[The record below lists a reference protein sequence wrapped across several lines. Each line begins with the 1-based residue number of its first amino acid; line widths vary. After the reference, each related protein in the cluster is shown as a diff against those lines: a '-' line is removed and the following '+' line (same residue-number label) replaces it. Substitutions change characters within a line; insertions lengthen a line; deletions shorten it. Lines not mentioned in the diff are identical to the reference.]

1 MKHFDIAIIGGGPA
15 GLSAAVYSG
24 RSGRKTAVFE
34 KYCPGG
40 QLVSAGLVEN
50 YPGISQISGPE
61 LAQRLL
67 DQAAHSGAEIIYEAV
82 SKAALSSGEKL
93 IYTPKDMYGASAVII
108 ASGAF
113 PKKLEIPGEAQLT
126 GRGVS
131 CCAHCDGALYRG
143 KTVVVA
149 GGGNSAAGDA
159 AYLSGICEKVYLVH
173 RGDALRAGADAV
185 DALKSSGTDIIL
197 NSRIVRINGDNHVS
211 GVELE
216 NTKSGEKTSIA
227 CSAVFIAI
235 GRSPESGIFSGQ
247 VRLNSGGYIIAG
259 EDGGTNLPGVFAAGD
274 IRAKNMRQIVTAAAD
289 GAACAAMAEKYLNML
304 T

>member
-15 GLSAAVYSG
+15 GLSAAVYAG

-50 YPGISQISGPE
+50 YPGISRISGPE
-61 LAQRLL
+61 LSQRLL
-67 DQAAHSGAEIIYEAV
+67 DQAVHSGAEIIYEAV

-93 IYTPKDMYGASAVII
+93 IYTPVDIYGASAVII
-108 ASGAF
+108 AAGAF
-113 PKKLEIPGEAQLT
+113 SKKLEVPGEVQLT

-131 CCAHCDGALYRG
+131 YCAHCDGTLYRG

-149 GGGNSAAGDA
+149 GGGNSAAGEA
-159 AYLSGICEKVYLVH
+159 VYLSGICEKVYLVH
-173 RGDALRAGADAV
+173 RGKALRAGADAV
-185 DALKSSGTDIIL
+185 AALKSSGTNIIL
-197 NSRIVRINGDNHVS
+197 NSRIVRINGNSHVS

-216 NTKSGEKTSIA
+216 NTKIGKITHLS

-235 GRSPESGIFSGQ
+235 GRSPESELFSGQ
-247 VRLNSGGYIIAG
+247 VKLNSGGYIISEENG
-259 EDGGTNLPGVFAAGD
+259 STNLPGVFAAGD
-274 IRAKNMRQIVTAAAD
+274 IRAENMRQIVTAAAD
-289 GAACAAMAEKYLNML
+289 GAVCAAMAEKYLNML